1 MELMKYIQAVGDMIP
16 NSIHILTSCKVS
28 GKDYDIANGK
38 YEYPTTFK
46 QLFKNLKGVLW
57 RK

>member
-16 NSIHILTSCKVS
+16 NSIHILTSGQLK